1 MDSDM
6 DGDWGVQKGSP
17 ELEEIL
23 DNNPNA
29 EKKEIN
35 PNETISLG
43 SRINF
48 PLKLL
53 YQVMFISG
61 KRGSGKSYT
70 GAVLMEEYERLGL
83 QFVCFDALDAHG
95 HLNQLEGVE
104 RIEPKVGE
112 SVNMRKLVEKLKS
125 SRKSLVINLSLI
137 PLEAQQKM
145 IADYCEALLETDMG
159 GKGLMTLFEEV
170 QDFVPQIG
178 RPESYA
184 SIVRLCKLGRAS
196 GYGVAL
202 ISQRPAAVN
211 KEALSQASIYIVHN
225 IINTKDLDALKE
237 QLSFGTDKDN
247 IKKILSGIT
256 YSSAGEAVV
265 YSPEFFKD
273 EGYIVVGKIDTPRRT
288 EHKGSNIE
296 VKSRFSTDSYEVMPS
311 STEPFN
317 SRDYGLSKEIVDFG
331 VDGLYNSH
339 KTKGGGFGGSE
350 VFRYEPENYTSGW
363 GESEILDITPFES
376 AIPER
381 TMKSSDT
388 TNQKRMKILTAIG
401 LISGGLYTVL
411 RSVARRS

>member
-1 MDSDM
+1 
-6 DGDWGVQKGSP
+6 
-17 ELEEIL
+17 
-23 DNNPNA
+23 
-29 EKKEIN
+29 
-35 PNETISLG
+35 
-43 SRINF
+43 
-48 PLKLL
+48 
-53 YQVMFISG
+53 
-61 KRGSGKSYT
+61 
-70 GAVLMEEYERLGL
+70 
-83 QFVCFDALDAHG
+83 
-95 HLNQLEGVE
+95 
-104 RIEPKVGE
+104 
-112 SVNMRKLVEKLKS
+112 MRKLVEKLKS
-125 SRKSLVINLSLI
+125 SRKSLIINLSLI
-137 PLEAQQKM
+137 PLESQQNM
-145 IADYCEALLETDMG
+145 IADYCEAILETDMG
-159 GKGLMTLFEEV
+159 GRGLMTLFEEV

-178 RPESYA
+178 RPDSFA

-296 VKSRFSTDSYEVMPS
+296 VKSKFSNDSLGVMPS
-311 STEPFN
+311 THEPFN
-317 SRDYGLSKEIVDFG
+317 SRDYGLTKEIDDFG
-331 VDGLYNSH
+331 GDGFYDSH
-339 KTKGGGFGGSE
+339 ETMGGGFGEGE

-363 GESEILDITPFES
+363 GGSEIVDITPFES
-376 AIPER
+376 AIPKR
-381 TMKSSDT
+381 KMKSSDSM
-388 TNQKRMKILTAIG
+388 NQKRMKILTAIG